1 MLISRILMRKE
12 KPSLAVSG
20 SLKQTLIKTASTVA
34 LTVLL
39 IALLRE
45 LLRILP
51 WLDQV
56 TGLHAGA
63 SILQTLAAGGVTQ
76 QQQMI
81 AAGLM
86 LLCFLVAVVLVRVGE
101 KVFTRS

>member
-1 MLISRILMRKE
+1 MPRKT
-12 KPSLAVSG
+12 PSSSAPG

-56 TGLHAGA
+56 TGFHAGS
-63 SILQTLAAGGVTQ
+63 SILRILAAGGVTQ

-81 AAGLM
+81 AAGLIFV
-86 LLCFLVAVVLVRVGE
+86 CFVLAVVLVRMGE
-101 KVFTRS
+101 KVFARR